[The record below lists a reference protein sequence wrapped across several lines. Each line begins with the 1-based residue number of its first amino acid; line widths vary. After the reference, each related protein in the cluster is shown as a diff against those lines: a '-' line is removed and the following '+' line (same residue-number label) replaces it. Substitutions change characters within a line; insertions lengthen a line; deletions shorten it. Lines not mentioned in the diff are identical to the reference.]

1 VPYLILTL
9 ILAAIGTII
18 PGFTKALNW
27 LVLFPIASFAFGTF
41 IWAGITLFT
50 PLDLMSLNSYFTT
63 IALAGIPIGIWITK
77 ESLS

>member
-1 VPYLILTL
+1 MSYLILTL
-9 ILAAIGTII
+9 ILAAIGTAI
-18 PGFTKALNW
+18 PSFTKALNW

-50 PLDLMSLNSYFTT
+50 PLNLMSLNSYLTT
-63 IALAGIPIGIWITK
+63 IALTGIPIGIWITR